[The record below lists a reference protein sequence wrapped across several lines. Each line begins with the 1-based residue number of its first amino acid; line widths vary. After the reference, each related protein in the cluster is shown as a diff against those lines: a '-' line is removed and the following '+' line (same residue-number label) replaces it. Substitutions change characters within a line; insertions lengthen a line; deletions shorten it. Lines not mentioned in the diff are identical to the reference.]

1 MQPRKLLAV
10 AGGLALLGMFSAYG
24 ERASAQNQ
32 APFTIRKPPEGAT
45 VREKV
50 RVEIP
55 LASIPE
61 GGYIAYYIDGQFRVA
76 LAPTQEQRDK
86 AKPGQPYVF
95 VWDTKAPYRARFST
109 KDEIPADGEH
119 EIAAK
124 LYAPDP
130 AKGSVLKESS
140 SVKITVQNKFDPGNA
155 PITLRYRF
163 VDGSSRD
170 YNRTGD
176 TSIVA
181 GLTQGAGGTDNQELV
196 AENSDLLVAVE
207 DKYPNGN
214 AIVRNLLK
222 TLTVRQGGQE
232 TTYPSEQLPKA
243 LYQEVDPYGDVKYQ
257 NETVSFDQFAQ
268 MGIPVSATLELPV
281 LPRQPV
287 AVGDKW
293 QTSNVSLELPGTP
306 PDKQPHV
313 TVDSSFD
320 GVEWQGGYPTA
331 KIHQHYDGSRG
342 LKLKNILVDNIDVMD
357 PQITL
362 DQDIYIAYR
371 SGTLVKIVRSLDITG
386 KTLQQVT
393 PGAGGAGMTPGGMP
407 GMGMGMPGMM
417 APGGGM
423 PGMMSG
429 GPGMGGGMPGG
440 YMQMMQRGGGGGGSP
455 YGGRGR
461 GMNMG
466 GMGRGGGRRGGMM
479 SGGSGMGGSYMQA
492 MQRMNS
498 GRGMGGPGMM
508 SSGGPGMSGGMAGPG
523 AGAVG
528 QQPTQITLK
537 STTTTELKR

>member
-1 MQPRKLLAV
+1 
-10 AGGLALLGMFSAYG
+10 
-24 ERASAQNQ
+24 
-32 APFTIRKPPEGAT
+32 
-45 VREKV
+45 
-50 RVEIP
+50 
-55 LASIPE
+55 
-61 GGYIAYYIDGQFRVA
+61 
-76 LAPTQEQRDK
+76 
-86 AKPGQPYVF
+86 
-95 VWDTKAPYRARFST
+95 
-109 KDEIPADGEH
+109 
-119 EIAAK
+119 
-124 LYAPDP
+124 
-130 AKGSVLKESS
+130 
-140 SVKITVQNKFDPGNA
+140 VQNKFDPGNA

-163 VDGSSRD
+163 VDGSSHD
-170 YNRTGD
+170 YSRTGN

-207 DKYPNGN
+207 DKYPTGN

-281 LPRQPV
+281 LPRQPI

-331 KIHQHYDGSRG
+331 KIHQHYDGSSG
-342 LKLKNILVDNIDVMD
+342 LKLKNILVDNIDVMN

-393 PGAGGAGMTPGGMP
+393 PGAGGAGNTPGGMP
-407 GMGMGMPGMM
+407 GMMGSGMPGMM
-417 APGGGM
+417 APGMG
-423 PGMMSG
+423 MSG
-429 GPGMGGGMPGG
+429 MGSGLMARGLPPGMGLVMPVSF
-440 YMQMMQRGGGGGGSP
+440 QGGGGGV
-455 YGGRGR
+455 
-461 GMNMG
+461 
-466 GMGRGGGRRGGMM
+466 MGRAAARGGGGRRGGMM
-479 SGGSGMGGSYMQA
+479 GGMMGGAPGGSGMGSSGYAQA
-492 MQRMNS
+492 MRRMN
-498 GRGMGGPGMM
+498 GGMGGPGMM
-508 SSGGPGMSGGMAGPG
+508 GGSSMGMGMPGMGAPG
-523 AGAVG
+523 AGAAG